1 MPILSELADIVKR
14 QRSEMGLS
22 QERLGELAG
31 LSRTTINALEAGKLA
46 NLSLTRTERLVNVLG
61 YGLGVTGVRRSKSD
75 EQPGSALEVAA
86 RLGSISYGEPIPS
99 ETLRHSLITGTIPPK
114 HIAQLRAVLDEAPL
128 SVLTAAAAE
137 MELESGAPRKA
148 TWQKMRQ
155 LAVVIACTRD
165 IWVTQQT

>member
-1 MPILSELADIVKR
+1 
-14 QRSEMGLS
+14 MGLS

-31 LSRTTINALEAGKLA
+31 LSRATINELETGKLA
-46 NLSLTRTERLVNVLG
+46 NLSLTRAERLTNVIG
-61 YGLGVTGVRRSKSD
+61 YGLGVTGLRRTKSD

-86 RLGSISYGEPIPS
+86 RSGGISYSVPIPPA
-99 ETLRHSLITGTIPPK
+99 TLRHAWITGTIPPK

-128 SVLTAAAAE
+128 NVLSAAAAE
-137 MELESGAPRKA
+137 IELENGIPCRT

-165 IWVTQQT
+165 IWF

>member
-22 QERLGELAG
+22 QERLAELAG
-31 LSRTTINALEAGKLA
+31 LSRSTINALEAGKLA
-46 NLSLTRTERLVNVLG
+46 NLSLTRAERLVNVLG

-86 RLGSISYGEPIPS
+86 RSGGISYGEPIPP
-99 ETLRHSLITGTIPPK
+99 ETLRHSLMTGTVPPK
-114 HIAQLRAVLDEAPL
+114 HIAQLRAVFDEAPL

-137 MELESGAPRKA
+137 LELQSGASRRA

-165 IWVTQQT
+165 IWVTPQA